1 MGDRMRY
8 RLHVVALFIVAW
20 WLGGCDIAQ
29 PIPTSQENATEI
41 RVRYVLDGD
50 TIELTDGRKIRY
62 LGINAPER
70 AQPFY
75 EQARLLNAS
84 LVADQTI
91 RLEYDVVPV
100 DQYGRTLAHVFV
112 GDTHINL
119 ELIRQ
124 GYANTYTVPPNVK
137 YADELL
143 AAEREAREDQRG
155 LWAQSA
161 ALVRITALD
170 PYDEWVELTNQG
182 DLTVDL
188 SGYTLKDQANHIYA
202 FEDFT
207 LGSKE
212 FVRLFSRNGINTD
225 YRLYWGLGNDTVW
238 NNDGDTAYL
247 RDPDGALVDLYTY

>member
-1 MGDRMRY
+1 MRY
-8 RLHVVALFIVAW
+8 RLQVVALFVLVW
-20 WLGGCDIAQ
+20 WLSGCDIAR
-29 PIPTSQENATEI
+29 PTPTAIESATEY

-62 LGINAPER
+62 LGINTPER
-70 AQPFY
+70 DQPYY
-75 EQARLLNAS
+75 EQATLFNAN
-84 LVADQTI
+84 LVADQPL

-124 GYANTYTVPPNVK
+124 GYANAYTVPPNLK
-137 YADELL
+137 YADEIL

-161 ALVRITALD
+161 TPVRITALD
-170 PYDEWVELTNQG
+170 PYDEWVELTNQD
-182 DLTVDL
+182 DLPVDL
-188 SGYTLKDQANHIYA
+188 SGYTLKDEANHIYT
-202 FEDFT
+202 FEGFT

-225 YRLYWGLGNDTVW
+225 YRLYWGLSNDTVW